1 MKKKNKKPSPINPA
15 IREKIGTADRS
26 SESHNPMVKAMM
38 KVASKM
44 FGVFLPFFQEI
55 KKQFP
60 EKKPKKK
67 RK

>member
-1 MKKKNKKPSPINPA
+1 VKKKVKPLDIETPNM
-15 IREKIGTADRS
+15 

-67 RK
+67 W